1 MTMWEYQNIKIFF
14 AKCYLPNCSKEVFC
28 WRHMLLANLRV
39 RKLLKHF
46 IKRIGKDTP
55 NLVQNR
61 KKLLKENKKDYKSN
75 GGVKII
81 DLIFGLIKKILLCE
95 NELILTLWS

>member
-1 MTMWEYQNIKIFF
+1 
-14 AKCYLPNCSKEVFC
+14 
-28 WRHMLLANLRV
+28 MLLANLRV

-46 IKRIGKDTP
+46 IIRIGKDTP

-75 GGVKII
+75 GEVKII

-95 NELILTLWS
+95 NELILTL

>member
-1 MTMWEYQNIKIFF
+1 
-14 AKCYLPNCSKEVFC
+14 
-28 WRHMLLANLRV
+28 MLLANLRV

-75 GGVKII
+75 GEVV

-95 NELILTLWS
+95 NELILTL